1 MSAKSYPIA
10 IKCVL
15 AHEGGY
21 TNHPRD
27 PGGPTNWGITIYDAR
42 KYWKPNATAADV
54 KAMPL
59 SVAQTIYKARYW
71 DALRCDELP
80 AGLDYTVFDYGV
92 NSGIGRAGKVLR
104 RVLGMSDG
112 DYHVTDAVL
121 AEIARRDV
129 SKIISAVN
137 DERLRFLR
145 SLSTWPTFGKGW
157 GARVADVKR
166 LSLSMA
172 ANAPVPEPVIQAA
185 PERSAGVVPKPAIA
199 QPAAIPVAA
208 AVTASAGAAAHG
220 WSSFAPSIVWAG
232 AAAVITVAAIA
243 IGITIYRH
251 RGAQEAPTPGLVPVP
266 AT

>member
-1 MSAKSYPIA
+1 MSAKSYPTA

-42 KYWKPNATAADV
+42 KYWKSNATAADV

-80 AGLDYTVFDYGV
+80 AGLDYSIFDYGV

-104 RVLGMSDG
+104 RVLGMSDS
-112 DYHVTDAVL
+112 DYHVTDVVL
-121 AEIARRDV
+121 AEIARRDA
-129 SKIISAVN
+129 SKIIAAVN

-145 SLSTWPTFGKGW
+145 SLSTWSAFGKGW
-157 GARVADVKR
+157 GTRVADVKR

-172 ANAPVPEPVIQAA
+172 ANQTVTEPIFEAA
-185 PERSAGVVPKPAIA
+185 PERGAGIVPTPAIA

-208 AVTASAGAAAHG
+208 AVTASAGAAVHG
-220 WSSFAPSIVWAG
+220 WSSFAPSLVWA
-232 AAAVITVAAIA
+232 AAAAIITVAVIA
-243 IGITIYRH
+243 IGFAIYRH
-251 RGAQEAPTPGLVPVP
+251 SGAQEAPTPGLVPVP